1 MKSAGGARI
10 VAAIYLGY
18 AATLAFFL
26 LPVLWIVSLSLR
38 PLDELF
44 AYPPRLLPAHVDWSS
59 YQTVLLQSPL
69 PLYVWNSVKFAAA
82 TMVGALVVAVPA
94 AYALSRLRFRGAVTK
109 QGILLGI
116 LAVQLVSPLVTALP
130 LYRYFSAL
138 GLINSQLAV
147 SLVYIAIEAPFA
159 TWMLK
164 GFFDTVPQELDE
176 AARIDGCSRL
186 QTLWRVVMPVMLPGL
201 ASTAIVLAISSW
213 GQFLIP
219 YILIDNNDLQ
229 PIGVGILDF
238 QSTAQAV
245 STNQLAAAAV
255 LAAIPAVVIF
265 TVLQRFIVSGL
276 TSGALKG

>member
-1 MKSAGGARI
+1 MRPRRDVRI
-10 VAAIYLGY
+10 VAGIYLGY
-18 AATLAFFL
+18 AAILAFFL
-26 LPVLWIVSLSLR
+26 LPALWIVSLSLR

-44 AYPPRLLPAHVDWSS
+44 TYPPTLLPTHVDWSS
-59 YQTVLLQSPL
+59 YRTVLVMSPL
-69 PLYVWNSVKFAAA
+69 PLYVWNSVKFAVA
-82 TMVGALVVAVPA
+82 TVVGALAVALPA
-94 AYALSRLRFRGAVTK
+94 AYALSRLRFGGATR
-109 QGILLGI
+109 QGVLLGI

-138 GLINSQLAV
+138 GLVDSQWAV
-147 SLVYIAIEAPFA
+147 ALVYIAVEAPFA

-164 GFFDTVPQELDE
+164 GFFDTVPRELDE

-186 QTLWRVVMPVMLPGL
+186 QTLGHVVLPVMLPGL

-219 YILIDNNDLQ
+219 YILIDRNELQ

-245 STNQLAAAAV
+245 STNQLAAAAI

-265 TVLQRFIVSGL
+265 TILQRFIVSGL